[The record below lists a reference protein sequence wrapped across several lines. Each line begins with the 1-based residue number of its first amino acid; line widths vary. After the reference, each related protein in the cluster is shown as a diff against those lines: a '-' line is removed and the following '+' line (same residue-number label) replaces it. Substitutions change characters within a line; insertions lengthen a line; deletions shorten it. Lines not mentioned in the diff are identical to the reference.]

1 MKRSAVIA
9 LVIATAAAHVAVAW
23 LRLHQL
29 IPVGSAAVIG
39 IATAWSA
46 ILILAAHATR
56 QIVGLRADLEVQQTR
71 NQATRHQ
78 LEQLATLNEMLLT
91 LGRSNEVGLAF
102 QSLAGH
108 VGRLVACDRLG
119 LALVRDNGQEVLT
132 YSARV
137 SEPERRRR
145 PRPELQ
151 LSLERS
157 LFGTVIRSC
166 EAMVVDD
173 LPAHASAY
181 HDAAVLASQ
190 GFHSALVLP
199 LISRNRA
206 IGALMVI
213 SRQKGAF
220 TIAQRDVMQPLA
232 EVLAFAFVGQQQ
244 QHALEKFQMMESMS
258 DTTFALASEI
268 NGALQAVVGE
278 ASILRRRHP
287 ELGESLDIV
296 VRQTERTLDL
306 LERMRAA
313 AQERL
318 GEAGLAAIIPASPEA
333 FGQDEDYG

>member
-1 MKRSAVIA
+1 MSRRAVIA
-9 LVIATAAAHVAVAW
+9 LVIATALVHLTVAW
-23 LRLHQL
+23 LRFYHLIS
-29 IPVGSAAVIG
+29 IPVAAGIS

-46 ILILAAHATR
+46 ILILASRAGRQIIGLQTDLRLQQDRNEATR
-56 QIVGLRADLEVQQTR
+56 
-71 NQATRHQ
+71 NQ

-108 VGRLVACDRLG
+108 VGRLVPADRLG
-119 LALVRDNGQEVLT
+119 LALLRENGQEVLT
-132 YSARV
+132 YSARI

-157 LFGTVIRSC
+157 LFGKVIRSC
-166 EAMVVDD
+166 EALVIDD
-173 LPAHASAY
+173 LAAEAATY

-199 LISRNRA
+199 LVSRNRA

-213 SRQKGAF
+213 SRLKSAF
-220 TIAQRDVMQPLA
+220 ALAQRDIMQPLA

-244 QHALEKFQMMESMS
+244 QHTLEKFQMMESMS
-258 DTTFALASEI
+258 DTTFAVASEI
-268 NGALQAVVGE
+268 NGALQGVIGE
-278 ASILRRRHP
+278 ASMLRRQHP
-287 ELGESLDIV
+287 ELADGLDV
-296 VRQTERTLDL
+296 VIRQAERTLDL

-313 AQERL
+313 AHERL
-318 GEAGLAAIIPASPEA
+318 GESGLTAAIPASPEA
-333 FGQDEDYG
+333 FGQDETF